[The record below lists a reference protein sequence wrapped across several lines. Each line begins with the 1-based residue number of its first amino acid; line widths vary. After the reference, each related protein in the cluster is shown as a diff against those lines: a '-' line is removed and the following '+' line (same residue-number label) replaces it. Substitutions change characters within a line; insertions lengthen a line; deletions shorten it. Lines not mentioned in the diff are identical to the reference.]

1 MIRLPPRSTRTYT
14 LVPYTTLFR
23 SQRRIGSRAALP
35 RIELARDIGGML
47 RGDRREARRDTEAR
61 RAVARKTRRHA
72 LVPIAF
78 QRELLAARQIAAQ
91 HRPRVGRRRQAAI
104 IAADVRHLSRVALPR
119 NPDRKRGV

>member
-78 QRELLAARQIAAQ
+78 QRELLDARQLAAQ
-91 HRPRVGRRRQAAI
+91 QRPREIGRAALGERGCRC
-104 IAADVRHLSRVALPR
+104 VENLLVAVSL
-119 NPDRKRGV
+119 NKKKT